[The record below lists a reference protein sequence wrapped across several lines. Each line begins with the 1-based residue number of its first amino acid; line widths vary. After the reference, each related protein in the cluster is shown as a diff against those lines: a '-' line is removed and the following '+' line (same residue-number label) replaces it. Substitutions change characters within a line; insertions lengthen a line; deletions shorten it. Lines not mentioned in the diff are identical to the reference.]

1 MFQILRF
8 TERSYKSFNYFGIN
22 LKLPNRIKYIATDSD
37 GEVYGYYRT
46 PYNDSNS
53 WGTADEDD
61 VYLFLG
67 TIEFKGDFKH
77 SLVEVKE

>member
-22 LKLPNRIKYIATDSD
+22 LKLPDGGIEYIATDSD
-37 GEVYGYYRT
+37 GEVYGHFSKPSLRGNGYWVLRD
-46 PYNDSNS
+46 DSI
-53 WGTADEDD
+53 
-61 VYLFLG
+61 LLG
-67 TIEFKGDFKH
+67 TIEFKGDFKD